1 MKRRLAVSVLTA
13 AALAIAL
20 AAGPARAG
28 NDTNTLTVTANVVGT
43 CEIDPATLA
52 FGNYDPLADRDAQG
66 TITVRCTSGTNY
78 SIGLG
83 GTNADRA
90 MSGPNGDTLNFELYT
105 DADRIEAWENATA
118 VSGTATTAA
127 GGLTVYTETVYGR
140 IPAGQQ
146 VSTGGYNGTLA
157 MTVNF

>member
-13 AALAIAL
+13 AALAVAL

-28 NDTNTLTVTANVVGT
+28 IDTSTLTVTANVVGT
-43 CEIDPATLA
+43 CTIDAATLA
-52 FGNYDPLADRDAQG
+52 FGDYDPLLGRDAEG
-66 TITVRCTSGTNY
+66 TVTVRCTHGTDY

-90 MSGPNGDTLNFELYT
+90 MSGPNGDTLNFDLYT
-105 DADRIEAWENATA
+105 DAARIEAWENATT
-118 VSGTATTAA
+118 VGGTATIAA
-127 GGLTVYTETVYGR
+127 GGLTAYTETVYGR

-146 VSTGGYNGTLA
+146 VSTGAYNGTVA
-157 MTVNF
+157 MTVDF